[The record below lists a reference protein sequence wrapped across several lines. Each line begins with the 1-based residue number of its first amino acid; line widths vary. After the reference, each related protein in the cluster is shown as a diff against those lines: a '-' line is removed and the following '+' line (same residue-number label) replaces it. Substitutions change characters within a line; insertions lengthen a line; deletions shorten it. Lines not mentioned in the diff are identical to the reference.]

1 MTDPLASSDPGAQK
15 RRSTRIVQAVPI
27 TVTGVDALGQP
38 FKERTTTTAVNCHGC
53 KYQSKHYVPK
63 NATVSLEIPRPEPAL
78 SARIVRGRV
87 IWVQRPRTV
96 RELFQIGLE
105 FDISGNVWGIA
116 FPPDDWFPV
125 ADEQPATAAGSAQI
139 AAAPKAP
146 SPIQSAV
153 SAINKATEHVAEKKP
168 ETTGVAPPPAHT
180 PTTVVTARTFTAPET
195 PAKDQSKIHVVTPP
209 IAPDEAQASLDR
221 HVAKL
226 VTNAKEA
233 LDKSLRHEAQT
244 AINDE
249 MTIVRQQLD
258 VQLHDAV
265 EKAIRVSM
273 ERVSESAAKK
283 MVQDAADRTHAI
295 VEEARKTNEASAVQ
309 LDAKIREAVQQAVS
323 GAAEQAAQEAARQ
336 TSALNL
342 KEAVENA
349 VEKAI
354 SEREASSPSLQIL
367 SSPEAAQKQIDEWKK
382 SLEETA
388 QSVRQQSLKQTEAEA
403 GVTAQRFQ
411 AEFENALKGASRKIE
426 EQVAE
431 ASQAALERA
440 EQDASARNAELQSAV
455 EKTLSNARSSATALA
470 AELAAERARTES
482 AALQLR
488 NATQSTLENTR
499 RELDDLLAQ
508 RVEEVNRKADQ
519 AIEQR
524 AHQIDPIIEKAA
536 QKTADRLS
544 AELDQKVTAK
554 LEESRR
560 AVSELSEAQQQA
572 RQQAQQS
579 RESIRVEAQLAA
591 DHVAQLQESAKQ
603 EILDASEQALRVQDA
618 VREQVAQ
625 ASEQAIEEAL
635 GRLSQETRRYP
646 GEMEKSCREVV
657 SQVQAEF
664 EQKATAT
671 EHATYEAL
679 LKASDWYQK
688 KAHTTMQSSLE
699 RAVEQSTAEL
709 RDRAAEVSS
718 LLASELDHY
727 RRTYLEHSQAQ
738 IEEAANE
745 LVERERTK
753 LTETAEIANAS
764 FTDRV
769 QRTTDESLHR
779 LKDAS
784 RETAEKTRSDMEFSR
799 EGALAEFQKSVDE
812 RLQRGVEEAKEK
824 LHTQLQ
830 PLMRTMDTT
839 WQAKQQ
845 EWIEQIQRSTDESI
859 EQYKSRLENASNSWL
874 LASATTLGQHSQA
887 VLDTI
892 AKAAEKRL
900 RETCRDVLA
909 GMGDT
914 LKERMMGLSSGFR
927 SEDED
932 DEVPPKK

>member
-63 NATVSLEIPRPEPAL
+63 NATVTLEIPRPEASAPA
-78 SARIVRGRV
+78 RQVRGRV

-105 FDISGNVWGIA
+105 FDICGNVWGIA

-125 ADEQPATAAGSAQI
+125 ADEQPAGVSGSAPIQ
-139 AAAPKAP
+139 ASPKPP
-146 SPIQSAV
+146 SPIQSAM
-153 SAINKATEHVAEKKP
+153 SAINKATEQVAEKRP
-168 ETTGVAPPPAHT
+168 ETTGMASPGASVSPSGGA
-180 PTTVVTARTFTAPET
+180 ARTVAET
-195 PAKDQSKIHVVTPP
+195 PAKDQSKIHVVA
-209 IAPDEAQASLDR
+209 APAVAPAEAQAALER
-221 HVAKL
+221 HVSKL

-265 EKAIRVSM
+265 EKAIRLSM
-273 ERVSESAAKK
+273 ERVSESTAKK
-283 MVQDAADRTHAI
+283 VVQDAVDRTNAI
-295 VEEARKTNEASAVQ
+295 VEEARKANETNVVH
-309 LDAKIREAVQQAVS
+309 LDAKIRDAVQQAVS
-323 GAAEQAAQEAARQ
+323 GAAEQAAQDAARQ
-336 TSALNL
+336 TAALNL
-342 KEAVENA
+342 KQEVENA
-349 VEKAI
+349 VQKAI
-354 SEREASSPSLQIL
+354 SEREASLPSLQIL
-367 SSPEAAQKQIDEWKK
+367 SSPEAAQKHIEEWKK

-388 QSVRQQSLKQTEAEA
+388 QSVRQQSLEKTEAEA
-403 GVTAQRFQ
+403 AVSAQRFQ
-411 AEFENALKGASRKIE
+411 TEFESALKGASDKIQ
-426 EQVAE
+426 EQMAQASKE
-431 ASQAALERA
+431 ALKRA
-440 EQDASARNAELQSAV
+440 EQDASARSAALQSAV
-455 EKTLSNARSSATALA
+455 EETLSSARSSATSLA

-482 AALQLR
+482 AALQLQ
-488 NATQSTLENTR
+488 NTTQSTIENTR
-499 RELDDLLAQ
+499 RELDALLTQ
-508 RVEEVNRKADQ
+508 RVEELNRNADQ
-519 AIEQR
+519 VIEQR
-524 AHQIDPIIEKAA
+524 AQQIDPIIEKAA
-536 QKTADRLS
+536 QKTADRLA
-544 AELDQKVTAK
+544 AELDQKVGVK
-554 LEESRR
+554 LEETRR
-560 AVSELSEAQQQA
+560 TASELTEAQQQA
-572 RQQAQQS
+572 QES
-579 RESIRVEAQLAA
+579 REAIRIEAQLAS
-591 DHVAQLQESAKQ
+591 DQVARLHDTVREEVLQVSAEAMRLQ
-603 EILDASEQALRVQDA
+603 HT
-618 VREQVAQ
+618 VREQAAH
-625 ASEQAIEEAL
+625 ASEQAIQEAL
-635 GRLSQETRRYP
+635 FRLKHDAGLLPAEV
-646 GEMEKSCREVV
+646 EKASREVV

-679 LKASDWYQK
+679 LKASEWYQK

-699 RAVEQSTAEL
+699 RAVEQSTGEL

-753 LTETAEIANAS
+753 LTETAEIANAT
-764 FTDRV
+764 FIDRV
-769 QRTTDESLHR
+769 HRATEESLHQ

-799 EGALAEFQKSVDE
+799 EGVLAQFQKSIDE
-812 RLQRGVEEAKEK
+812 RLQRGVDEAKAK
-824 LHTQLQ
+824 LHSQLQ
-830 PLMRTMDTT
+830 PLMEAVDST
-839 WQAKQQ
+839 WQSKQR
-845 EWIEQIQRSTDESI
+845 EWVEQLQKSTDESI
-859 EQYKSRLENASNSWL
+859 EQYKARLENASNSWL

-900 RETCRDVLA
+900 RDTCRDVLA

-914 LKERMMGLSSGFR
+914 LKERMLGLSSGFAP
-927 SEDED
+927 DED
-932 DEVPPKK
+932 DEEPPKK